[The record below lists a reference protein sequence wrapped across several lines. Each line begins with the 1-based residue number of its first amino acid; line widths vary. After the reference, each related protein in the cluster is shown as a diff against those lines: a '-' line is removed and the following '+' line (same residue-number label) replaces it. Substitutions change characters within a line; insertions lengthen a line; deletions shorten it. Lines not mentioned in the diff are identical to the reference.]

1 MTKRLPLLIIFICVF
16 VTASTS
22 VHANLKSVF
31 VFGDSQFDPG
41 NNQFVKNCTLQA
53 NFTPYGSTYF
63 HHPTGRFT
71 NGRTVVDFLAQFLA
85 IKFQKPYQEVYRLL
99 AKGHRKGIP
108 PNGLNFASA
117 GSGLLPYTNKNAAVT
132 PIQVQLQ
139 QFQALITQKHV
150 HKKQIKKSLFFI
162 VSGANDVF
170 SYFLLPNASNMAQKT
185 YVRAMLKEVKHFTS
199 KIYKYGGRRIVLFS
213 IGVIGCVPGR
223 VLMRGA
229 PSNRCIDK
237 MDSMARYYNAG
248 LKRFVKNIH
257 KMFPGTV
264 GVYAA
269 VYDTS
274 KKYLDNPKLYGFANV
289 THACCG
295 GGPLNGMLQC
305 GLNGYTMCLDPSEYF
320 FWDYFHPTERTYG
333 LMMERSS
340 HLIPFLGSIIL
351 IFASAKACV
360 KSVFLFGDSQ
370 FDPGNN
376 AYIKNCTI
384 QANFPPYGSSFFPRP
399 TGRFTDGRIVAD
411 FIAQFLETE
420 FQKPFQE
427 LANGKWNGFPENGI
441 NFASGGSGILPYT
454 NKGKGATTIKLQLQ
468 QFQALIDEKHVDQ
481 KQIENS
487 LFFLESGSVDIL
499 DYFLLRNTSDPKAYV
514 QAMLKEVNQFIDIIY
529 KLGARRIVIF
539 SVGPLGCIPFRI
551 NIQGASSSQCFDKI
565 DKMSEEYNV
574 GLQFLVNNISKTYPY
589 AIGVYGAI
597 YTIVQNLLKNPKIHG
612 FANAND
618 ACCGGGTLN
627 GRLQCGLQGYNLC
640 SKRNDFFFWDYIHP
654 SERVYELIAR
664 DLWAGSKD
672 HIRPINLR
680 TLACDTRLY

>member
-1 MTKRLPLLIIFICVF
+1 MMERLPQLILILGVFLTALASVDANVKSVFVFGDDQFDPGNNRFIKNCTFQANFRPYGSSFFYYPTGRFTNGRTIADFIAQFLGIKFQRPYQDVHRQLPKDSRKGFPQNGLNFASGGSGLLQGTNKDKAVTSIQAQLQQFHSLMSHKRLQKNQIEKSLFLLGSGGNDIFSYFLLHGTSKITIPCTYVHAMLKEVARFTSQIYKYGGRRFVFFSIGPIGCIPGRVLIRGASTNHCNDQMNSMAEYYNAGLKNLVYKIPVMYPGAMGVFGSMHDTTMKYHNNPESYGNFFFLLSLPHLIIFICVF
-16 VTASTS
+16 VPASTS

-41 NNQFVKNCTLQA
+41 NNQFVNNCTLQA

-71 NGRTVVDFLAQFLA
+71 NGRTVVDFLGIKLKTINSHVCIICTLIFLFDGNLWPFVLCKAAQFLG

-117 GSGLLPYTNKNAAVT
+117 GSGLLPYTNRNAAVT

-170 SYFLLPNASNMAQKT
+170 SYFLLPNVSNMTQKT

-223 VLMRGA
+223 VLMQGA

-257 KMFPGTV
+257 KMFPGAI

-269 VYDTS
+269 VYDAS

-320 FWDYFHPTERTYG
+320 FWDYFHP
-333 LMMERSS
+333 S
-340 HLIPFLGSIIL
+340 
-351 IFASAKACV
+351 
-360 KSVFLFGDSQ
+360 
-370 FDPGNN
+370 
-376 AYIKNCTI
+376 
-384 QANFPPYGSSFFPRP
+384 
-399 TGRFTDGRIVAD
+399 
-411 FIAQFLETE
+411 
-420 FQKPFQE
+420 
-427 LANGKWNGFPENGI
+427 
-441 NFASGGSGILPYT
+441 
-454 NKGKGATTIKLQLQ
+454 
-468 QFQALIDEKHVDQ
+468 
-481 KQIENS
+481 
-487 LFFLESGSVDIL
+487 
-499 DYFLLRNTSDPKAYV
+499 
-514 QAMLKEVNQFIDIIY
+514 
-529 KLGARRIVIF
+529 
-539 SVGPLGCIPFRI
+539 
-551 NIQGASSSQCFDKI
+551 
-565 DKMSEEYNV
+565 
-574 GLQFLVNNISKTYPY
+574 
-589 AIGVYGAI
+589 
-597 YTIVQNLLKNPKIHG
+597 
-612 FANAND
+612 
-618 ACCGGGTLN
+618 
-627 GRLQCGLQGYNLC
+627 
-640 SKRNDFFFWDYIHP
+640 
-654 SERVYELIAR
+654 
-664 DLWAGSKD
+664 
-672 HIRPINLR
+672 
-680 TLACDTRLY
+680 